1 LRAACRRVSLTTATG
16 LLGRQTYFL
25 HWGVIQISLANL
37 LVIVLMLVVFVLAL
51 VLPFP
56 PIHDDEPS
64 EVPDVER

>member
-1 LRAACRRVSLTTATG
+1 MSGHTRTVVG
-16 LLGRQTYFL
+16 LVPMNSPGTYL

-56 PIHDDEPS
+56 G
-64 EVPDVER
+64 RKR